1 MPLFSVTVIE
11 ARNLVSADLNGKSD
25 PYCILSTSPAGDKG
39 QHQKTKIEKKTLNP
53 SWNQSFEFNV
63 SDPAS
68 DYLYIILK
76 DHDRWTHDDPLGRVT
91 VPLTGLTR
99 GEAKDMWLKLKE
111 IKHGEVHITLTPHD
125 FGNEPHSQGM
135 PMQQQQQQPY
145 AQQGGYPPQ
154 QDRFP
159 PYQQQPQSGF
169 GLGHPSQQGPGL
181 SMQGGYPPQ
190 PYSQQGGY
198 PPQQQQQY
206 GGYPQQGNY
215 PPQQQQQYQQQQQ
228 HHQQPAQT
236 HGKIVN
242 NDSNNHV
249 DPSTG
254 KINNTTPIGVDGRKF
269 TKGHGYPPMPLSSD
283 DQHSNSSSYS
293 SQKDPSSDHDH
304 QHQHKKHKKK
314 DKSRVRHKKGRL
326 ESFGEGVGNFVG
338 AILD

>member
-154 QDRFP
+154 Q
-159 PYQQQPQSGF
+159 
-169 GLGHPSQQGPGL
+169 
-181 SMQGGYPPQ
+181 
-190 PYSQQGGY
+190 
-198 PPQQQQQY
+198 QQQY